1 MLRILT
7 ILFALLLVF
16 LIGRLWIGNGSFP
29 QIWHMKDQIKTLSSS
44 NQTRE
49 EENRKLEAEIQQFK
63 EGTEAIEDRAR
74 SDFGMIKKGET
85 FYQVIL
91 EDRQLDSASGQ
102 PEGSPRGTS
111 PATAEP
117 VTE

>member
-16 LIGRLWIGNGSFP
+16 LIGRLWVGNGSFP
-29 QIWHMKDQIKTLSSS
+29 QIWHMKDQIKTLSAS
-44 NQTRE
+44 NQKKE
-49 EENRKLEAEIQQFK
+49 DENRKLEAEIQQFK

-74 SDFGMIKKGET
+74 SDFGMIKKDET

-91 EDRQLDSASGQ
+91 KERQLDPVLTPDSS
-102 PEGSPRGTS
+102 
-111 PATAEP
+111 AEP
-117 VTE
+117 AKNE

>member
-7 ILFALLLVF
+7 IFFALLLVF

-29 QIWHMKDQIKTLSSS
+29 QIWHMKDQIKRLSTS
-44 NQTRE
+44 NKKKE
-49 EENRKLEAEIQQFK
+49 DENRKLEAEIQQFK

-91 EDRQLDSASGQ
+91 EERQLEPALTPDS
-102 PEGSPRGTS
+102 PT
-111 PATAEP
+111 EP
-117 VTE
+117 TRNE

>member
-29 QIWHMKDQIKTLSSS
+29 QIWHMKDQIKTLSTS
-44 NQTRE
+44 NQKKE
-49 EENRKLEAEIQQFK
+49 DENRKLEAEIQQFK
-63 EGTEAIEDRAR
+63 EGTEAIEHRAR
-74 SDFGMIKKGET
+74 SDFGMIKKEET

-91 EDRQLDSASGQ
+91 EERRLD
-102 PEGSPRGTS
+102 
-111 PATAEP
+111 PAITPNPSIEAATNE
-117 VTE
+117 